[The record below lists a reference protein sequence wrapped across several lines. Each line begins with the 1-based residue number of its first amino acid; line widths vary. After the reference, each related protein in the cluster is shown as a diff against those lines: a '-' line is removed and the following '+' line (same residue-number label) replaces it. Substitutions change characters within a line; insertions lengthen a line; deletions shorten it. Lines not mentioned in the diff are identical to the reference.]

1 MPRYT
6 KHETTRLHF
15 GTHDYDARTCA
26 IAEYLLIERGYAVGR
41 NDAEWGVN
49 SIETNAP
56 YRIALDV
63 KASARAQHRREILA
77 TAIEAV

>member
-15 GTHDYDARTCA
+15 GTHEYDVRTCA
-26 IAEYLLIERGYAVGR
+26 IAEQALTAKGYTVAR

-63 KASARAQHRREILA
+63 KAHARAQHRREILA
-77 TAIEAV
+77 SEATR